1 MDQNRYSFPTRHTSN
16 IRQGLV
22 RHFFQK
28 SMKLKIWNYI
38 YQSTRNS
45 RRNTKNTL
53 DGGLGYVVCE
63 IWAKNDNPQK
73 RSKIEKRRQGIVRNF
88 FQKSMKLKIW
98 NYIHQSSRNSM
109 RNAKNT
115 VEGGLACV
123 VCEIWAKN
131 AKPQKRSNIDKT
143 SFRSVRHFFQK
154 SMKLKIWNYIYQST
168 RNSMRNTKNT
178 VEGGLACVVCE
189 IWAKNAN
196 PQKRSKIEKEDR
208 G

>member
-1 MDQNRYSFPTRHTSN
+1 MRNAKNTVEEGLAAVVCEIRAKNANLQKRSKIEKR
-16 IRQGLV
+16 RQGLV

-28 SMKLKIWNYI
+28 SMKLK
-38 YQSTRNS
+38 
-45 RRNTKNTL
+45 
-53 DGGLGYVVCE
+53 
-63 IWAKNDNPQK
+63 
-73 RSKIEKRRQGIVRNF
+73 
-88 FQKSMKLKIW
+88 MW
-98 NYIHQSSRNSM
+98 NYIHQSTRNSM

-131 AKPQKRSNIDKT
+131 ANPQKRSKIEK
-143 SFRSVRHFFQK
+143 RRQGIVRHFFQK

-196 PQKRSKIEKEDR
+196 PEKRSKIEKEDR